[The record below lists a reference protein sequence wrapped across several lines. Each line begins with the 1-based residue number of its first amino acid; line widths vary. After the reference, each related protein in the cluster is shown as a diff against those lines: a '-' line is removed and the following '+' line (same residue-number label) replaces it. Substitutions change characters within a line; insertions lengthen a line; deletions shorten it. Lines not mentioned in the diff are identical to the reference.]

1 MIAHAARL
9 CRKVECSVNN
19 ATALKARIQ
28 NGEYDRLFV
37 TLYGDDQVDVQRA
50 RYTEAIDGFVG
61 TFGDKEDLR
70 LFSAP
75 GRTEIG
81 GNHTDHNHGRVLAGS
96 VNLDVIAVVS
106 PRDDTLIQVQ
116 SQGYPMDTV
125 DTTDLAARVEE
136 VNKSASLIRGT
147 VARFAQRG
155 YGIGGFDAY
164 TTSNVL
170 KGSGLS
176 SSAAF
181 EVLIGTILN
190 HVYSNCVVSAV
201 EIAQIAQF
209 AENQYFGKPSGLM
222 DQMASS
228 VGGIV
233 TIDFEDT
240 DNPVIEAVPFDFA
253 ACGYKLCIVDVGGDH
268 ADLTHEY
275 AAVPAEMKAV
285 AGDLG
290 KPYLR
295 GVTMDALLA
304 AMPALRAAN
313 GDRAVLRAFHFLREN
328 ECVTK
333 QVAALKAGDF
343 EEFKRLIIESG
354 HSSFEYL
361 QNVYAVCDVKEQ
373 SMSVALALSQRL
385 LDGCGAWRVHGGGF
399 GGTTQNFVPANKLQV
414 FIDTMEAVFGK
425 GHCHVLT
432 IRPYGGICLDTMC

>member
-1 MIAHAARL
+1 MNAA
-9 CRKVECSVNN
+9 
-19 ATALKARIQ
+19 ALKQRIA
-28 NGEYDRLFV
+28 NGEYDRLLA
-37 TLYGDDQVDVQRA
+37 TLYGEEQVAAQQA
-50 RYTEAIDGFVG
+50 RYAEAIDGFVA

-106 PRDDTLIQVQ
+106 PRDDAIVNVQ
-116 SQGYPMDTV
+116 SKGYKMDTI

-155 YGIGGFDAY
+155 YGFGGFDAY

-190 HVYSNCVVSAV
+190 HLYSACQVSAV

-275 AAVPAEMKAV
+275 AAVPAEMKAI

-290 KPYLR
+290 QPYLR
-295 GVTMDALLA
+295 GVTMEGLMA
-304 AMPALRAAN
+304 AMPALRAAH

-333 QVAALKAGDF
+333 QVAALKANDF

-385 LDGCGAWRVHGGGF
+385 LDGAGAWRVHGGGF
-399 GGTTQNFVPANKLQV
+399 GGTTQNFVPTAKLDQ
-414 FIDTMEAVFGK
+414 FIDTMEAVFGQ
-425 GHCHVLT
+425 GHCHVLS
-432 IRPYGGICLDTMC
+432 IRPYGGICLDSMI